1 MTTQEAKAYL
11 NQARESERAYRL
23 ARDKANSYAQLI
35 MGGKAVKYDS
45 DGSTYEKNG
54 NTVERTYC
62 CLADY
67 QAEAD
72 RLMMEMLGVRQ
83 QVEKVIGTV
92 PDAVQREVLTRRYII
107 GQRWEDIAY
116 VMNYNIRH
124 IYKIHGAALQSMA
137 LNGTI
142 TL

>member
-1 MTTQEAKAYL
+1 MTVQEVKAVL
-11 NQARESERAYRL
+11 NGARDSVRAYRIAKDKVNVYKQL
-23 ARDKANSYAQLI
+23 LTSGKTARYE
-35 MGGKAVKYDS
+35 S
-45 DGSTYEKNG
+45 DGSSHEQNG
-54 NTVERTYC
+54 NPIERAYC

-107 GQRWEDIAY
+107 GQKWEDIAF
-116 VMNYNIRH
+116 VMNYNVRH

>member
-11 NQARESERAYRL
+11 NQAREAERAYRL

-45 DGSTYEKNG
+45 DSSTHEKNG

-107 GQRWEDIAY
+107 GQRWEDIAF
-116 VMNYNIRH
+116 VMNYNVRH

>member
-1 MTTQEAKAYL
+1 MTVQEVKAVL
-11 NQARESERAYRL
+11 NGARDSVRAYRL
-23 ARDKANSYAQLI
+23 AKDKVNVYKQLLTS
-35 MGGKAVKYDS
+35 GKTARYES
-45 DGSTYEKNG
+45 DGSTHEQNG
-54 NTVERTYC
+54 NPIERAYC

-107 GQRWEDIAY
+107 GQRWEDIAV
-116 VMNYNIRH
+116 VMNYSRQH
-124 IYKIHGAALQSMA
+124 ITRLHGYALQNMC
-137 LNGTI
+137 LNVTKNS
-142 TL
+142 

>member
-1 MTTQEAKAYL
+1 MTVQEVKAVL
-11 NQARESERAYRL
+11 NGARDSVRAYRL
-23 ARDKANSYAQLI
+23 AKDKVNVYKQLLTS
-35 MGGKAVKYDS
+35 GKTARYES
-45 DGSTYEKNG
+45 DGSTHEQNG
-54 NTVERTYC
+54 NPIERAYC

-83 QVEKVIGTV
+83 RVEKIIGTV

-116 VMNYNIRH
+116 VMNYSRQH
-124 IYKIHGAALQSMA
+124 ITRLHGYALQNMC
-137 LNGTI
+137 LNVTFS
-142 TL
+142 L

>member
-11 NQARESERAYRL
+11 NQAREAERAYRL

-35 MGGKAVKYDS
+35 MGGKAVRYDG
-45 DGSTYEKNG
+45 DGSTHEKNG

-67 QAEAD
+67 QTEAD
-72 RLMMEMLGVRQ
+72 RLMIKMLGVRQ
-83 QVEKVIGTV
+83 RVEKVIGTV

-116 VMNYNIRH
+116 VMNYSRRRITQL
-124 IYKIHGAALQSMA
+124 HGAALNNIS
-137 LNGTI
+137 LNFPFF
-142 TL
+142 L

>member
-11 NQARESERAYRL
+11 NQAREAERAYRL

-45 DGSTYEKNG
+45 DGSTHEKND
-54 NTVERTYC
+54 NTVEKSYC
-62 CLADY
+62 CLVDY

-107 GQRWEDIAY
+107 GQRWEDIAF

>member
-11 NQARESERAYRL
+11 NQAREAERAYRL

-45 DGSTYEKNG
+45 DGSTHEKND
-54 NTVERTYC
+54 NTVEKSYC

-107 GQRWEDIAY
+107 GQRWEDIAF